1 MRPICKICQQRPC
14 SVNYRYKN
22 RTYYRSRCDFCI
34 ARNKK
39 IKPPVPK
46 WQSSGYKK
54 KTNCDRCGFRSR
66 YQSQLL
72 VVFCDGNLLNT
83 THSNLRTICLNCLEE
98 VKRLDNP
105 WIIGDLQEDYR
116 YIGKD
121 KLQ

>member
-1 MRPICKICQQRPC
+1 M
-14 SVNYRYKN
+14 
-22 RTYYRSRCDFCI
+22 
-34 ARNKK
+34 
-39 IKPPVPK
+39 PK

-72 VVFCDGNLLNT
+72 VVFCDGNLQNT
-83 THSNLRTICLNCLEE
+83 AHNNLRTVCLNCLEE

-105 WIIGDLQEDYR
+105 WVIGDLQEDYR

-121 KLQ
+121 KIQ